1 MIFHSKSFLYFISNG
16 IYLRDFL
23 QRNPMEE
30 FEINQ
35 PKQQGF
41 SEQERVGVVMIHSP
55 SGNPWW

>member
-1 MIFHSKSFLYFISNG
+1 
-16 IYLRDFL
+16 
-23 QRNPMEE
+23 MEE